1 MLMWLGFFMI
11 AVFMAAIMT
20 QRLSALVALI
30 LVPVIFA
37 VALGF
42 GPQLGAMVGEGLL
55 QVAPTAALILFA
67 VLFFSIMMDGGLF
80 EPLVRRIVGLVGDD
94 PVRVVIG
101 SAVMAAIVSLDG
113 DGATTVLI
121 VIGAFL
127 PVYRRLRMNPM
138 VLGVVLGSANT
149 VMNIMPWGGP
159 TARAAAA
166 TKADIDAVFLPL
178 VPTIAAGIL
187 GTVAIAW
194 WLGRSERAR
203 LARGDDSH
211 RWSDGPTGI
220 AEILELPV
228 AGSRLRFWA
237 NLALTLIVLAMAVFH
252 IAPLQLVFMAALAVG
267 LLINFPK
274 PADQRKRLAEH
285 AENALPIVLLIF
297 AAGVFTGVLNGTGM
311 VQSMANGLTRLIPD
325 GAEGLMGPL
334 TGVLAVPLTFVLS
347 NDAYYFGVLPVLAQ
361 TAVAN
366 GVSPLEIARA
376 SLLAQ
381 PTHALSPLVPAL
393 YLATGLL
400 GVEVGAYQRFALK
413 WALLLVALLVATA
426 TLTGAII

>member
-1 MLMWLGFFMI
+1 MLMWLGFLMI
-11 AVFMAAIMT
+11 AVFMTAIMT

-30 LVPVIFA
+30 IVPVAFA

-42 GPQLGAMVGEGLL
+42 GSQLGAMISEGLL

-80 EPLVRRIVGLVGDD
+80 EPLVRGIVGMVGED

-113 DGATTVLI
+113 DGATTALI

-159 TARAAAA
+159 TGRAAAA
-166 TKADIDAVFLPL
+166 TKTDIDAVFIPL
-178 VPTIAAGIL
+178 VPTIIVGIL

-194 WLGRSERAR
+194 WLGRAERAR
-203 LARGDDSH
+203 LARGDDSYPC
-211 RWSDGPTGI
+211 DDVTIGI
-220 AEILELPV
+220 AGTVELPV
-228 AGSRLRFWA
+228 ARSRLRFWT

-252 IAPLQLVFMAALAVG
+252 IAPLQLVFMAALAAG

-274 PADQRKRLAEH
+274 PADQRKRLAAH

-311 VQSMANGLTRLIPD
+311 VQSMANGLTRVIPQ

-334 TGVLAVPLTFVLS
+334 TGLLAIPLTFVLS

-413 WALLLVALLVATA
+413 WALLLVALLIATA